1 MRNGFWSSLSWGVL
15 LSLMGGAAQALPGQS
30 VTEVTAWIQ
39 AHPTLDPASGE
50 TLLVRKTETPA
61 QRFTFEA
68 SITAIGR
75 LTAVDR
81 RDIIRVESISLFD
94 MVNGVSPSRL
104 EESLE
109 IIYGPNLYQDYLQA
123 NVIYR
128 YPSPELLNQAEN
140 RNAPLRRF
148 VQGEVRQG
156 DQFAYWVET
165 VQTPSGIPQN
175 GQISVFLLED
185 LPKLTDELEQRYQ

>member
-123 NVIYR
+123 SVIYR

>member
-1 MRNGFWSSLSWGVL
+1 
-15 LSLMGGAAQALPGQS
+15 MGGAAQALPGQS

-68 SITAIGR
+68 SITAVGR

-109 IIYGPNLYQDYLQA
+109 IIYGPDLYQDYLQSS
-123 NVIYR
+123 VIYR

-156 DQFAYWVET
+156 AQFAYWVET